1 MKRMIGML
9 LLILGSAS
17 IVSILAFPTLENNRV
32 APVPDAILA
41 GGIASAG
48 LALVFASSK
57 KDN

>member
-1 MKRMIGML
+1 MIGIFL
-9 LLILGSAS
+9 LTLGSAS